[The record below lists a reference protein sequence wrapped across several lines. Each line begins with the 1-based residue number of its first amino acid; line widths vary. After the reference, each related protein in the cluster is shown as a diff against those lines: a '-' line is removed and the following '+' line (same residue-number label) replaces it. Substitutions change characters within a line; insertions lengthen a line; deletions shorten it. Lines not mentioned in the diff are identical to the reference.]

1 MNVSQAQKGRTYL
14 VKKVNLE
21 GNIERRLEML
31 GMTDQVKL
39 MVLNKKN
46 QGAVIIKVRGTR
58 FAIGKEIADAIEIEE
73 IENEERCS
81 CSFYW
86 QS

>member
-73 IENEERCS
+73 MENE
-81 CSFYW
+81 
-86 QS
+86 

>member
-1 MNVSQAQKGRTYL
+1 MNVLQAQKGRTYL

-73 IENEERCS
+73 IENE
-81 CSFYW
+81 
-86 QS
+86 

>member
-46 QGAVIIKVRGTR
+46 QSAVIIKVRGNR

-73 IENEERCS
+73 IENE
-81 CSFYW
+81 
-86 QS
+86 

>member
-31 GMTDQVKL
+31 GM
-39 MVLNKKN
+39 KN
-46 QGAVIIKVRGTR
+46 QSAVIIKVRGTR

-73 IENEERCS
+73 MENE
-81 CSFYW
+81 
-86 QS
+86 

>member
-46 QGAVIIKVRGTR
+46 EGAVIIKVRGTR

-73 IENEERCS
+73 IENE
-81 CSFYW
+81 
-86 QS
+86 

>member
-21 GNIERRLEML
+21 GNIEHRLEML

-73 IENEERCS
+73 IENE
-81 CSFYW
+81 
-86 QS
+86 

>member
-14 VKKVNLE
+14 VNKVNLE

-73 IENEERCS
+73 IENE
-81 CSFYW
+81 
-86 QS
+86 

>member
-1 MNVSQAQKGRTYL
+1 MNVSQAKKGKSYI

-39 MVLNKKN
+39 TVLNKKN

-73 IENEERCS
+73 IENE
-81 CSFYW
+81 
-86 QS
+86 

>member
-14 VKKVNLE
+14 VKNVNLE

-73 IENEERCS
+73 IENE
-81 CSFYW
+81 
-86 QS
+86 

>member
-1 MNVSQAQKGRTYL
+1 MNVSQAKKGKSYI

-39 MVLNKKN
+39 TVLNKKN

-73 IENEERCS
+73 LENE
-81 CSFYW
+81 
-86 QS
+86 

>member
-46 QGAVIIKVRGTR
+46 QGAVIIKVRGPR

-73 IENEERCS
+73 IENE
-81 CSFYW
+81 
-86 QS
+86 

>member
-1 MNVSQAQKGRTYL
+1 MNVSQAHKGRTYL

-73 IENEERCS
+73 IENE
-81 CSFYW
+81 
-86 QS
+86 

>member
-58 FAIGKEIADAIEIEE
+58 FAIGKEIADAIEIEK
-73 IENEERCS
+73 IENE
-81 CSFYW
+81 
-86 QS
+86 

>member
-73 IENEERCS
+73 IGNE
-81 CSFYW
+81 
-86 QS
+86 

>member
-58 FAIGKEIADAIEIEE
+58 FAIGKEIADAIEIE
-73 IENEERCS
+73 
-81 CSFYW
+81 
-86 QS
+86 

>member
-1 MNVSQAQKGRTYL
+1 MNVSQAQKERTYL

-31 GMTDQVKL
+31 GMTDKVKL

-73 IENEERCS
+73 IENE
-81 CSFYW
+81 
-86 QS
+86 

>member
-39 MVLNKKN
+39 MVLNNKN

-73 IENEERCS
+73 IENE
-81 CSFYW
+81 
-86 QS
+86 

>member
-1 MNVSQAQKGRTYL
+1 MH
-14 VKKVNLE
+14 LE

-73 IENEERCS
+73 IENE
-81 CSFYW
+81 
-86 QS
+86 

>member
-31 GMTDQVKL
+31 SMTDQVKL

-73 IENEERCS
+73 IENE
-81 CSFYW
+81 
-86 QS
+86 

>member
-58 FAIGKEIADAIEIEE
+58 FAISKEIADAIEIEE
-73 IENEERCS
+73 IENE
-81 CSFYW
+81 
-86 QS
+86 

>member
-39 MVLNKKN
+39 MVLNKKI

-73 IENEERCS
+73 IENE
-81 CSFYW
+81 
-86 QS
+86 

>member
-31 GMTDQVKL
+31 GMTDKVKI

-73 IENEERCS
+73 IENE
-81 CSFYW
+81 
-86 QS
+86 

>member
-1 MNVSQAQKGRTYL
+1 MNVSQTQKGRTYL

-31 GMTDQVKL
+31 GMTDKVKL

-73 IENEERCS
+73 IENE
-81 CSFYW
+81 
-86 QS
+86 

>member
-46 QGAVIIKVRGTR
+46 QSAVIIKVRGTR

-73 IENEERCS
+73 IENG
-81 CSFYW
+81 
-86 QS
+86 

>member
-1 MNVSQAQKGRTYL
+1 LNVSQAQKGRTYL

-31 GMTDQVKL
+31 GMTDKVKL

-73 IENEERCS
+73 IENE
-81 CSFYW
+81 
-86 QS
+86 

>member
-1 MNVSQAQKGRTYL
+1 MNVSQAQKGKTYI

-73 IENEERCS
+73 IENE
-81 CSFYW
+81 
-86 QS
+86 

>member
-1 MNVSQAQKGRTYL
+1 MLFRSILNVSQAQKGRTYL

-73 IENEERCS
+73 IENE
-81 CSFYW
+81 
-86 QS
+86 

>member
-21 GNIERRLEML
+21 GNIDRRLEML

-73 IENEERCS
+73 IENE
-81 CSFYW
+81 
-86 QS
+86 

>member
-1 MNVSQAQKGRTYL
+1 MNVSQAQKGTTYL

-73 IENEERCS
+73 IENE
-81 CSFYW
+81 
-86 QS
+86 

>member
-1 MNVSQAQKGRTYL
+1 MNVSQAQKGRNYL

-73 IENEERCS
+73 IENE
-81 CSFYW
+81 
-86 QS
+86 

>member
-1 MNVSQAQKGRTYL
+1 MNVSQAQKGRTYH

-73 IENEERCS
+73 IENE
-81 CSFYW
+81 
-86 QS
+86 

>member
-31 GMTDQVKL
+31 GMIDKVKL

-73 IENEERCS
+73 IENE
-81 CSFYW
+81 
-86 QS
+86 

>member
-46 QGAVIIKVRGTR
+46 QGAVIIKARGTR

-73 IENEERCS
+73 IENE
-81 CSFYW
+81 
-86 QS
+86 

>member
-31 GMTDQVKL
+31 CMTDQVKL

-73 IENEERCS
+73 IENE
-81 CSFYW
+81 
-86 QS
+86 

>member
-21 GNIERRLEML
+21 GNIARRLEML

-73 IENEERCS
+73 IENE
-81 CSFYW
+81 
-86 QS
+86 

>member
-14 VKKVNLE
+14 VKKVKLE

-73 IENEERCS
+73 IENE
-81 CSFYW
+81 
-86 QS
+86 

>member
-1 MNVSQAQKGRTYL
+1 MNVSQAKKGRTYL

-73 IENEERCS
+73 IENE
-81 CSFYW
+81 
-86 QS
+86 

>member
-58 FAIGKEIADAIEIEE
+58 FAIGKKIADAIEIEE
-73 IENEERCS
+73 IENE
-81 CSFYW
+81 
-86 QS
+86 

>member
-1 MNVSQAQKGRTYL
+1 MNVSQAQKGKTYL

-46 QGAVIIKVRGTR
+46 QGAVIIKARGTR

-73 IENEERCS
+73 IENE
-81 CSFYW
+81 
-86 QS
+86 